1 MGSRLQGTLGHRD
14 EAESSGEL
22 LVNVLLSSTS
32 SHVDTLMG
40 SRLQSTLGHRDETES
55 SGSRGRGSS
64 GSLLSSLL
72 VSVDLESTLH
82 TGSGD
87 LCEDTSSS
95 LELLVNVRL
104 SSTGSH
110 VDTLVGSRLQGT
122 LGHRDETESSGSR
135 GSSGSLL
142 SGLLVGVDL

>member
-32 SHVDTLMG
+32 SH
-40 SRLQSTLGHRDETES
+40 
-55 SGSRGRGSS
+55 
-64 GSLLSSLL
+64 LSSLL

-122 LGHRDETESSGSR
+122 LGHRDETESSG
-135 GSSGSLL
+135 
-142 SGLLVGVDL
+142 